1 MSILNGCLRFQ
12 VKAIKNIHNRDLSRG
27 KEKAKRIL
35 YVCGLE
41 SKVDV
46 IGIFSFF
53 DISKRYSQ
61 ESIDA
66 NGI

>member
-12 VKAIKNIHNRDLSRG
+12 VKAIKNIHNRDVSRG

-41 SKVDV
+41 SKVGV
-46 IGIFSFF
+46 IGILSFF

-61 ESIDA
+61 ESVEASVI
-66 NGI
+66 